1 VARSSHQPRGYN
13 LHYAVNKIQTVR
25 LCNGSATVSAVMTR
39 FVNFG
44 RLNIIFHLSR
54 ATVRYYDADE
64 KAARGEAYGGRFF
77 ENSATKKNKTVEV

>member
-1 VARSSHQPRGYN
+1 
-13 LHYAVNKIQTVR
+13 
-25 LCNGSATVSAVMTR
+25 MTR